1 MSTATRI
8 EKLEQAAGDRDGRQG
23 CVLCADFASSASG
36 DDLASDRD
44 YIKPF
49 NCVRC
54 GRRAVIVVN
63 YVERWRDGVKI

>member
-8 EKLEQAAGDRDGRQG
+8 EKLEQATAGDRDGQG
-23 CVLCADFASSASG
+23 CDLCAGFASSASG
-36 DDLASDRD
+36 DDLTSERD

-54 GRRAVIVVN
+54 GRRAVVLVK
-63 YVERWRDGVKI
+63 YVERQREEN